1 MDTGFRRYDGSLVSI
16 RQPEAQE
23 QIQKK
28 TLPKR
33 LRHSRFRGES
43 SDTLTLTSTVY
54 ASVIAVCAGR
64 PAESRSLQERGHRL
78 DY

>member
-1 MDTGFRRYDGSLVSI
+1 MDAGFRRYDESLVSI
-16 RQPEAQE
+16 RHPEAQE
-23 QIQKK
+23 QIRKK

-33 LRHSRFRGES
+33 LRHSRFRGQS
-43 SDTLTLTSTVY
+43 SDTLTLTSTIY
-54 ASVIAVCAGR
+54 ASVNAVCAGR